1 MPIQASCKV
10 QRNYNYEVS
19 SQSTQVFIFLLS
31 FGFIIYN
38 VLLLYWSEMK
48 IRFIWSIFVLR
59 FSNTQVLSLKK
70 MMLSLYTVY
79 ISGMLYLII
88 KNGKSV
94 EQKQQKAENG
104 SKIVETEQVKKG
116 WVLHSF
122 W

>member
-116 WVLHSF
+116 WVLDSF

>member
-48 IRFIWSIFVLR
+48 IWFIWSIFVLR

-70 MMLSLYTVY
+70 MVLPLYTVY

-94 EQKQQKAENG
+94 KQKQQKAENG

-116 WVLHSF
+116 WVLDSF